1 MFNFRFN
8 FQIGI
13 PPDRADD
20 TGASSCMNCALMTF
34 RHENP
39 ELAMK
44 AKEHRKLAP
53 WTKPWHSVESRNQDP
68 LEIEELWRARSLLYQ
83 RRFLRPNSH
92 FSAFF
97 EIYKIQNPLHRSKPK
112 FSQNF
117 RKTFF
122 NFLSN
127 FENFLSR
134 ECLILAWKMFNF
146 SVCRCLILTLIFK

>member
-1 MFNFRFN
+1 MDAHILRRRF
-8 FQIGI
+8 ISMGST
-13 PPDRADD
+13 PRC
-20 TGASSCMNCALMTF
+20 ASAVWSSKLLQQLQECGLRLR
-34 RHENP
+34 RH
-39 ELAMK
+39 
-44 AKEHRKLAP
+44 
-53 WTKPWHSVESRNQDP
+53 RNGRYTYVKIKS
-68 LEIEELWRARSLLYQ
+68 LGVWKSNKIKELWRARSLLYQ

-117 RKTFF
+117 TKPFF

-134 ECLILAWKMFNF
+134 ECLILAGKMFNF
-146 SVCRCLILTLIFK
+146 SFCKCLILRLIFK